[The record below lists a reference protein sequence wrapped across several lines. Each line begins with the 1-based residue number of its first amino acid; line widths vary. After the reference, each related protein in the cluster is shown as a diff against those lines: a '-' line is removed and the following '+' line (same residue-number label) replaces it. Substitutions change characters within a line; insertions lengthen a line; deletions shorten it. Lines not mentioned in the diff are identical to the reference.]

1 MSYTQFL
8 YHIVF
13 RTKRSIPAI
22 FERSERELY
31 AYILG
36 YTRNKKAKLYRIG
49 GMPDHI
55 HMLIDIPPTI
65 AVAEFMRG
73 LKESTSKWL
82 KGNPSFPT
90 FIGWGESYAAFT
102 YSLDSKN
109 VIIEYIKNQKE
120 HHNRISFVEEY
131 RRILVDNGITP
142 NDKYFLID

>member
-120 HHNRISFVEEY
+120 HHKRISFVEEY
-131 RRILVDNGITP
+131 RRILGDNGITP

>member
-1 MSYTQFL
+1 MSYTRFL

-22 FERSERELY
+22 FERNERELY

-36 YTRNKKAKLYRIG
+36 FTRNRNAKLYRIG

-55 HMLIDIPPTI
+55 HMLVDIPPTI

-82 KGNPSFPT
+82 KNNPAFPV
-90 FIGWGESYAAFT
+90 FDGWGESYAAFT
-102 YSLDSKN
+102 YSLDDKDT
-109 VIIEYIKNQKE
+109 IIEYIKNQKK
-120 HHNRISFVEEY
+120 HHKKLSFREEY
-131 RRILVDNGITP
+131 RRFLEENGITP
-142 NDKYFLID
+142 DEMYFLRD